1 MARDIENAPYEDN
14 LREELQN
21 SKDALHIYEEAPYLN
36 LKERIDGYYS
46 SSIDMIKEK
55 VRIIKEMLFN

>member
-1 MARDIENAPYEDN
+1 MARDIENAPYEDI

-21 SKDALHIYEEAPYLN
+21 SKDALHIYEDAPYLN

-46 SSIDMIKEK
+46 SSVDMINEK
-55 VRIIKEMLFN
+55 VKIIEEMLVN

>member
-1 MARDIENAPYEDN
+1 MARDIDNAPFDDI

-21 SKDALHIYEEAPYLN
+21 SKDAIHIYEEAPYLN